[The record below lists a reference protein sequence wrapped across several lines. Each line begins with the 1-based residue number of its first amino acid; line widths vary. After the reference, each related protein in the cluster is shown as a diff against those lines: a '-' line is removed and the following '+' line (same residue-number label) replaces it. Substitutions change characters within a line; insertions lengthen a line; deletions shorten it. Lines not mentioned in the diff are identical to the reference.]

1 MTDVYQ
7 LKDIV
12 FEYGRGVGLCG
23 VDLRIK
29 PANITAVV
37 GPNGAGKT
45 TLLNLLAFLALPH
58 SGEFSFNAKR
68 LSHADAAKCK
78 QYVGYVRQNPYLLRG
93 SAQDNVELG
102 LKLRRVNKI
111 RRAERAHAVMDLLG
125 IAALAG
131 RNARS
136 LSGGEAQKV
145 AIARALILAPRI
157 LILDEPFT
165 YLDKQAVHD
174 LERLILKLR
183 DELKKTVIFTT
194 HNQQQAEWLSDQVY
208 SVIKGRVFESRLVNL
223 FSGKADPAGRYF
235 DTGAHKIILTG
246 ATGEARHIAIDPA
259 RITLTRQK
267 PEAAFENSYPGRVT
281 GLLEDKGRIK
291 VNVDTGE
298 KFQTVVSRET
308 LEKLNLQIGGRVWIS
323 FKSSAV
329 IAF

>member
-12 FEYGRGVGLCG
+12 FDYGRGVGLRG

-45 TLLNLLAFLALPH
+45 TLLNLLAFLALPR

-68 LSHADAAKCK
+68 LSHADAAKCR
-78 QYVGYVRQNPYLLRG
+78 QYVGYVQQNPYLLRG
-93 SAQDNVELG
+93 SARDNVELG

-235 DTGAHKIILTG
+235 DTGARKIILTG

-259 RITLTRQK
+259 RITLSRQK
-267 PEAAFENSYPGRVT
+267 PGAAFENSYPGRIT

-291 VNVDTGE
+291 VNVNSGE
-298 KFQTVVSRET
+298 KFQTVITRET

>member
-12 FEYGRGVGLCG
+12 FDYGRGVGLLG

-45 TLLNLLAFLALPH
+45 TLLNLLAFLALPR

-68 LSHADAAKCK
+68 LTHADMAKCR
-78 QYVGYVRQNPYLLRG
+78 QYVGYVQQNPYLLRG
-93 SAQDNVELG
+93 SARDNVELG
-102 LKLRRVNKI
+102 LKLRHVNKI
-111 RRAERAHAVMDLLG
+111 RRVQRAHEVMELLD
-125 IAALAG
+125 IMALAG

-145 AIARALILAPRI
+145 AIARALILAPRV

-165 YLDKQAVHD
+165 YLDKQAAHD

-208 SVIKGRVFESRLVNL
+208 SVIGGRVFESPLINL
-223 FSGKADPAGRYF
+223 FSGKADPARRYF
-235 DTGAHKIILTG
+235 DIGAHKIILTD
-246 ATGEARHIAIDPA
+246 AAEARHIAIDPA
-259 RITLTRQK
+259 RITLSRQK
-267 PEAAFENSYPGRVT
+267 PGAAFENSYPGHIT
-281 GLLEDKGRIK
+281 GLLQDKDRIK
-291 VNVDTGE
+291 VNVNTGE
-298 KFQTVVSRET
+298 KFQTVITRET
-308 LEKLNLQIGGRVWIS
+308 LEKLNLQIGGQVWIS